1 MILLREVPRVVG
13 SREGWE
19 LYIVTGGVM
28 VGIYPDHNATCYN
41 IQLPSFSASHDIGHL
56 SQQDHV

>member
-1 MILLREVPRVVG
+1 MIRLIYVGAHVVG

-28 VGIYPDHNATCYN
+28 VGI
-41 IQLPSFSASHDIGHL
+41 S
-56 SQQDHV
+56 

>member
-1 MILLREVPRVVG
+1 MILLSKVPNVVG

-28 VGIYPDHNATCYN
+28 VGILLSDILTITPPF
-41 IQLPSFSASHDIGHL
+41 IQLPFVGFSLTNLYPS
-56 SQQDHV
+56 

>member
-1 MILLREVPRVVG
+1 MIMLRDVPNVVG

-28 VGIYPDHNATCYN
+28 VYRDESCI
-41 IQLPSFSASHDIGHL
+41 L
-56 SQQDHV
+56 

>member
-1 MILLREVPRVVG
+1 MILLREVPNVAEG
-13 SREGWE
+13 REGWE

-28 VGIYPDHNATCYN
+28 VGIYPV
-41 IQLPSFSASHDIGHL
+41 PSFSASHDIGQL

>member
-1 MILLREVPRVVG
+1 MILLREVPNVVG

-28 VGIYPDHNATCYN
+28 VYRDPSL
-41 IQLPSFSASHDIGHL
+41 LPTTLGTSL
-56 SQQDHV
+56 SRITFDSLMMAF